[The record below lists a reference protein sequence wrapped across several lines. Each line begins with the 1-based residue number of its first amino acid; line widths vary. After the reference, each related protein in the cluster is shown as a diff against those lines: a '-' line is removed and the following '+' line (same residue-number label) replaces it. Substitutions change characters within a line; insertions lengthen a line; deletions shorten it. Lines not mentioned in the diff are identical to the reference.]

1 MAIADPRSYAAGMS
15 TTKRKPSAKK
25 SAASAPKKKSGRKA
39 AAAKTDTDNL
49 TEQAL
54 KFVDE
59 AAALLRTGIREGA
72 KTTAHSREVAKK
84 KAHRLLD
91 QASTSLSH
99 AIEGG
104 ASALQKILKKL

>member
-1 MAIADPRSYAAGMS
+1 MV
-15 TTKRKPSAKK
+15 TTKKKSPSKK
-25 SAASAPKKKSGRKA
+25 SASSAPKKKPRAGKKA
-39 AAAKTDTDNL
+39 APAKPVADSL

-54 KFVDE
+54 RFVDE

-72 KTTAHSREVAKK
+72 KTTTQSRAAAKK

-91 QASTSLSH
+91 QASTSLSE

>member
-1 MAIADPRSYAAGMS
+1 MPTAKKKSP
-15 TTKRKPSAKK
+15 AKK
-25 SAASAPKKKSGRKA
+25 SPSSASRKKAKPGKKA
-39 AAAKTDTDNL
+39 AAAKPATDNL

-91 QASTSLSH
+91 QASSSLSQ
-99 AIEGG
+99 AIEDG

>member
-1 MAIADPRSYAAGMS
+1 MP
-15 TTKRKPSAKK
+15 TTKRKSTAKK
-25 SAASAPKKKSGRKA
+25 SSSSAPKKKPKAGKKA
-39 AAAKTDTDNL
+39 AAPKPATDSL

-59 AAALLRTGIREGA
+59 AAALLRSGIREGA
-72 KTTAHSREVAKK
+72 KTTAHSRAVAKK

-91 QASTSLSH
+91 QASTNLSQ